1 MKRISLLLPILLIS
15 CMSPAQKSAITF
27 TGGDR
32 LGDKLF
38 TYCRAKWLAHTYDL
52 TFLCPDFP
60 FRSTLM
66 LVDNELPYSKQNN
79 KQFSHIKIIKRESDI
94 VPGQE
99 DTLYIMDF
107 FMQLDIVPTVFDH
120 RMLINF
126 KNDPEFLS
134 QLCASLAPRDSI
146 DALTLPQDM
155 PTIAVHVR
163 RGGGYYMDDDKAFK
177 RWPLKFPPD
186 AYYIDQIKRIA
197 ARHDADQPLYIYLFT
212 DDKDPKAIVENYK
225 EALQLPNLI
234 FAYRDQNKYQDHVL
248 DDMFA
253 MAQFD
258 YLIRSNS
265 QFTFISIIVGN
276 HKLILSPYN
285 ATWHGDNVTI
295 DRVWIIENQADGS
308 ITQAF
313 IDTP

>member
-1 MKRISLLLPILLIS
+1 MKRISLYLPILLIS
-15 CMSPAQKSAITF
+15 CISLAQKSAITF

-38 TYCRAKWLAHTYDL
+38 TYCRAKWLAHNYDL

-60 FRSTLM
+60 YRNTLM
-66 LVDNELPYSKQNN
+66 LVDNELPYSKQS
-79 KQFSHIKIIKRESDI
+79 KQQFCHVKTIKRESDI
-94 VPGQE
+94 IPGQE

-120 RMLINF
+120 RMLIHF

-134 QLCASLAPRDSI
+134 QLCASLAPKESLET
-146 DALTLPQDM
+146 LTLPQDM

-163 RGGGYYMDDDKAFK
+163 RGGGYYMDNAKEFK
-177 RWPLKFPPD
+177 RCPTKFPPD
-186 AYYIDQIKRIA
+186 AYYLDQIKRIA
-197 ARHDADQPLYIYLFT
+197 ALHDAHQSLYIYLFT
-212 DDKDPKAIVENYK
+212 DDKDPKAIVESYK
-225 EALQLPNLI
+225 QALQLPNLV
-234 FAYRDQNKYQDHVL
+234 FEYRDHNKYQEHVL

-265 QFTFISIIVGN
+265 QFSFISMIVGN
-276 HKLILSPYN
+276 HKLTVSPYN
-285 ATWHGDNVTI
+285 ATWHGDTVTI
-295 DRVWIIENQADGS
+295 DRIWLVENHTDGA
-308 ITQAF
+308 ITQTF